1 MKLFSFIGR
10 FSILLALIS
19 FSVAAENLPLQVNT
33 VMSEAALFN
42 VRMFQKD
49 GLWLVRGRVT
59 RYDRDVKVS
68 PGSVRVVV
76 LSATGEELFRQT
88 TSYKPTFVHRKADR
102 ASYFTIRLPDDIVTR
117 GHSAVVNYQ
126 R

>member
-1 MKLFSFIGR
+1 MKLSSFIGR

-19 FSVAAENLPLQVNT
+19 FSVAAENLSIQVNS

-42 VRMFQKD
+42 VRLFQKD
-49 GLWLVRGRVT
+49 GQWLVRGRVT
-59 RYDRDVKVS
+59 RYDRDVKVP

-76 LSATGEELFRQT
+76 LSVTGEELYQQT
-88 TSYKPTFVHRKADR
+88 TGYKPAFIHRKSDR
-102 ASYFTIRLPDDIVTR
+102 ASYFTLRLPADIVSQA
-117 GHSAVVNYQ
+117 HSVDVNYQ